1 MKRVSVVALAV
12 FVFSLAICF
21 SSTSYAQQKV
31 ITLKFSNFFPAPHKN
46 SIIADQWCKEVEKR
60 TNGKV
65 KINYFP
71 GATLTPANQ
80 TYDSVE
86 KGITDIGESVLAYT
100 RGKFPL
106 TEVVDLPLGGK
117 SGSALTKMIN
127 EYYKKFQPKEF
138 DKVKVLFLHAHGP
151 GFIHF
156 GKKPIAKMED
166 VKGMKLRS
174 TGMSAK
180 IAQALGAAPV
190 GMPMTES
197 YDALSKGVAEGILC
211 PYEALKGWKLAE
223 VVSGSVENWSSSYSS
238 GMFVVMNKAK
248 WNSLP
253 PDVQKVIDQI
263 SQEWIDKQGK
273 VWDDIDKEG
282 KDLMISMKKKIVT
295 LSKEEDARWGK
306 AVQPILEEYVKNTKA
321 KGLPGDQVL
330 KFAQDF
336 LAKQK

>member
-12 FVFSLAICF
+12 VVCFLAICF

-31 ITLKFSNFFPAPHKN
+31 VTLKFSNFFPAPHKN
-46 SIIADQWCKEVEKR
+46 SIIAEQWCREVEKR

-80 TYDSVE
+80 TFDSVE
-86 KGITDIGESVLAYT
+86 KGICDIGESVLAYT

-106 TEVVDLPLGGK
+106 TEVIDLPLGGK
-117 SGSALTKMIN
+117 SGTALTRMIN
-127 EYYKKFQPKEF
+127 EYFKKFQPKEF
-138 DKVKVLFLHAHGP
+138 ANVKVLYLHAHGP
-151 GFIHF
+151 GLLHF
-156 GKKPIAKMED
+156 GKKTVTKMED
-166 VKGMKLRS
+166 VKGMKIRS
-174 TGMSAK
+174 TGLSAK
-180 IAQALGAAPV
+180 LVQALGGAPV

-197 YDALSKGVAEGILC
+197 YDALSKGVAEGIMA
-211 PYEALKGWKLAE
+211 PYEAMKGWKLAE
-223 VVSGSVENWSSSYSS
+223 VVGGTVENFGSSYST

-248 WNSLP
+248 WNALP
-253 PDVQKVIDQI
+253 PDVQKVIEQV
-263 SQEWIDKQGK
+263 SQEWIGRQGK

-282 KDLMISMKKKIVT
+282 KDLMISMKKKIVS
-295 LSKEEDARWGK
+295 LSKEEDARWAK
-306 AVQPILEEYVKNTKA
+306 QVQPILDEYVKTTKA

>member
-46 SIIADQWCKEVEKR
+46 SIIAEQWCREVEKR

-117 SGSALTKMIN
+117 SGTALTRMIN

-138 DKVKVLFLHAHGP
+138 ANVKVLYLHAHGP
-151 GFIHF
+151 GILHF
-156 GKKPIAKMED
+156 GKKTVTKMED
-166 VKGMKLRS
+166 VKGMKIRS
-174 TGMSAK
+174 TGLSAK

-197 YDALSKGVAEGILC
+197 YDALSKGVAEGIMA
-211 PYEALKGWKLAE
+211 PYEAMKGWKLAE
-223 VVSGSVENWSSSYSS
+223 VVGGTVENWSSAYST

-248 WNSLP
+248 WNALP
-253 PDVQKVIDQI
+253 PDVQKVIDEV
-263 SQEWIDKQGK
+263 SREWIDRQGK